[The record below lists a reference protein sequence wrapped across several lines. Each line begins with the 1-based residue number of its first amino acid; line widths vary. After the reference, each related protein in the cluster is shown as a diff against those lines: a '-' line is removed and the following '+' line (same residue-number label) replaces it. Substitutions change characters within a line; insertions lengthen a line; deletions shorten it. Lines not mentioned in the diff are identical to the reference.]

1 MHPRTNVRQ
10 APSYP
15 HGKQA
20 LSGNPLC
27 LDNHQLAQQSSSR
40 LQSYVW
46 IKGIEDLRL
55 SLLLLASS
63 ACQKCESR
71 VVPLAVTNVY
81 ELNYTT

>member
-10 APSYP
+10 APSP
-15 HGKQA
+15 RQTGFGWKPFVVR
-20 LSGNPLC
+20 GNQ
-27 LDNHQLAQQSSSR
+27 QLAQQSSSR